1 MPSVLREETS
11 ADFSPPLA
19 AVRRRRRRR
28 VGRTVGYALLLLT
41 VLFFALIR
49 FRLRSMPLER
59 DEGEYAYAGQL
70 MLEGIPPYQ
79 LAYNMKLPGTYAAY
93 ALILAA
99 FGQTSSGVHLGLI
112 LVNGCETLLIF
123 VIARHLF
130 GVIGGV
136 VSGASYALLSTSP
149 YVLGLAGHA
158 THFVVLAASA
168 GILVLMQGMK
178 KKNDWLV
185 FGAGILFGLAFLMK
199 QPGFVFLL
207 FAAVW
212 LLRTNAGDQR
222 RWATRVRRV
231 LVLFAGALLPF
242 AITCAL
248 LFKAGVFQKFWFWTF
263 SYAGKYAAAVPLSWA
278 VPSFLKVFPHIV
290 KSGLA
295 LWVLAAV
302 GLTAFLWS
310 SAAKKNAFFL
320 ITLLVFSLLG
330 VSIGFRFRPH
340 YFILMLPAVS
350 LLGGAA
356 IGYATLKIASR
367 DSIRGLR
374 LAPVGLFLLVFC
386 YSILQQRNFLF
397 GMTPDA
403 LTRYVYRASPFP
415 EAAQVGEYLRQHSPE
430 SARVAVLGSE
440 PEIYF
445 YSQRHSATG
454 YIYTYPMQA
463 NQPYALAMQEEMAN
477 EIETAKPEYLVYVNV
492 GESWS
497 EESPKL
503 NLLFAWAGSY
513 MADYYQEIDRVPVA
527 EQADELTDSNLQ
539 AAPKVFHLHLEEK
552 TGMNAGAAALVG
564 APR

>member
-1 MPSVLREETS
+1 MPFVLRQETS
-11 ADFSPPLA
+11 DDFSPPLA
-19 AVRRRRRRR
+19 AVHGQGRSRR
-28 VGRTVGYALLLLT
+28 VGRAVCYALLLLT

-49 FRLRSMPLER
+49 FRLGSMPLER

-70 MLEGIPPYQ
+70 MLQGIPPYQ

-99 FGQTSSGVHLGLI
+99 FGQTSSGIHLGLT
-112 LVNGCETLLIF
+112 LVNACETLIIF
-123 VIARHLF
+123 VMARRLF

-168 GILVLMQGMK
+168 GILVLMQAMRT
-178 KKNDWLV
+178 KNDWLV
-185 FGAGILFGLAFLMK
+185 LGAGVLFGLAFLMK
-199 QPGFVFLL
+199 QPGFVFLV

-212 LLRTNAGDQR
+212 LLRTGPCDQR
-222 RWATRVRRV
+222 RLAARVRSV

-242 AITCAL
+242 AVTCAL

-278 VPSFLKVFPHIV
+278 VPSFWKVLPHIV
-290 KSGLA
+290 KSGFA
-295 LWVLAAV
+295 LWIVAAV

-320 ITLLVFSLLG
+320 TALLVFSLLG
-330 VSIGFRFRPH
+330 VSIGLRFRPH

-350 LLGGAA
+350 LLIGAA
-356 IGYATLKIASR
+356 IGYATLKIATR

-374 LAPVGLFLLVFC
+374 VAPVGLFLLVFC
-386 YSILQQRNFLF
+386 YSIFQQRNFLF

-403 LTRYVYRASPFP
+403 LTRYAYRASPFP

-430 SARVAVLGSE
+430 SARIAVLGSE

-445 YSQRHSATG
+445 YAHRHSATG
-454 YIYTYPMQA
+454 YIYTYPMQE
-463 NQPYALAMQEEMAN
+463 NQPYALTMQEEMAN

-497 EESPKL
+497 EDSPKL

-527 EQADELTDSNLQ
+527 TQGDELTDSNLPATRQ
-539 AAPKVFHLHLEEK
+539 FFIYILKRKPE
-552 TGMNAGAAALVG
+552 
-564 APR
+564 

>member
-1 MPSVLREETS
+1 MPFVLRQETS
-11 ADFSPPLA
+11 DDFSPPLA
-19 AVRRRRRRR
+19 AVHGQGRSRR
-28 VGRTVGYALLLLT
+28 VGRAVCYALLLLT

-49 FRLRSMPLER
+49 FRLGSMPLER

-70 MLEGIPPYQ
+70 MLQGIPPYQ

-99 FGQTSSGVHLGLI
+99 FGQTSSGIHLGLT
-112 LVNGCETLLIF
+112 LVNACETLIIF
-123 VIARHLF
+123 VIARRLF

-168 GILVLMQGMK
+168 GILVLMQAMRT
-178 KKNDWLV
+178 KNDWLV
-185 FGAGILFGLAFLMK
+185 LGAGVLFGLAFLMK
-199 QPGFVFLL
+199 QPGFVFLV

-212 LLRTNAGDQR
+212 LLRTRPGDQR
-222 RWATRVRRV
+222 RLAARVRRV

-242 AITCAL
+242 AATCAL

-278 VPSFLKVFPHIV
+278 VPSFWKVSPHIV
-290 KSGLA
+290 KSGFA
-295 LWVLAAV
+295 LWIVAAV

-320 ITLLVFSLLG
+320 TALLVFSLLG
-330 VSIGFRFRPH
+330 VSIGLRFRPH

-350 LLGGAA
+350 LLIGAA
-356 IGYATLKIASR
+356 IGYATLKIATR

-374 LAPVGLFLLVFC
+374 VAPVGLFLLVFC
-386 YSILQQRNFLF
+386 YSIFQQRNFLF

-403 LTRYVYRASPFP
+403 LTRYAYRASPFP

-430 SARVAVLGSE
+430 SARIAVLGSE

-445 YSQRHSATG
+445 YAHRHSATG
-454 YIYTYPMQA
+454 YIYTYPMQE
-463 NQPYALAMQEEMAN
+463 NQPYALTMQEEMAN

-497 EESPKL
+497 EDSPKL

-527 EQADELTDSNLQ
+527 TQGDELTDSNLPATRQ
-539 AAPKVFHLHLEEK
+539 FFIYILKRKPE
-552 TGMNAGAAALVG
+552 
-564 APR
+564 